1 MRVERSLASAR
12 LAVLEAVGHGIGMMS
27 GPRTRGRKP
36 HRVGEV
42 EPELQALF
50 QKLVIARA
58 KHGS

>member
-1 MRVERSLASAR
+1 MRMERGIAIAR
-12 LAVLEAVGHGIGMMS
+12 LAVLEAVGHGLGFME

-36 HRVGEV
+36 HRMAEI